1 MNVGDVMTTIP
12 IHSALSLSRSSSRRW
27 SHVALLTIALG
38 GLVLS
43 LLTWRYYGTFIR
55 GADAQ
60 MYYAQVR
67 SLVVDGDL
75 AYENEI
81 TQLSPQRAVFYGK
94 NGELLVARTAD
105 GTLVN
110 KYTFGWAL
118 ITLPVYA
125 VVHGVQSITG
135 GDTSGYSAAYDLA
148 TALWH
153 LLIVLAACS
162 VLLRT
167 AIRLTD
173 ERSASI
179 AMVATFFGTNLAYYT
194 CVYPTM
200 AHAASFA
207 MVAIAVSL
215 AARLAEGHA
224 ELKVWAGAAVFVGL
238 VVLLR
243 PTDGVLMLV
252 FAPALWNAVRRRE
265 RRGPVLLVMG
275 VIAAMALQLIVWRI
289 SYGTWVVNSYGNNG
303 EGFHW
308 LSPAVPAILT
318 STNHGA
324 WYFHPFLLVGFVG
337 LVIAALSRNTSHRSL
352 WVSMLVA
359 YLAHVYVHAAW
370 HDWSFSHSF
379 GHRLFAN
386 SAPLMALGGAMLLH
400 RLSQR
405 LLCYAASGLALL
417 IAWNVMLMVTFI
429 KGGIPAVGEVS
440 PADLLAAQ
448 GRTIGSMMGR

>member
-1 MNVGDVMTTIP
+1 M
-12 IHSALSLSRSSSRRW
+12 AL
-27 SHVALLTIALG
+27 VTIALG
-38 GLVLS
+38 GLALT
-43 LLTWRYYGTFIR
+43 LLTYRYFGTFIR

-67 SLVVDGDL
+67 SLVVDGNL

-81 TQLSPQRAVFYGK
+81 TQLSPQRAVFYDK
-94 NGELLVARTAD
+94 SGELLVARTAD
-105 GTLVN
+105 GRLVN

-118 ITLPVYA
+118 ITLPVYGF
-125 VVHGVQSITG
+125 VHGVQSMTG
-135 GDTSGYSAAYDLA
+135 GDTSGYSAPYDLS

-162 VLLRT
+162 VLLST
-167 AIRLTD
+167 ATRLTD

-179 AMVATFFGTNLAYYT
+179 AIVATFFGTNLAYYT

-215 AARLAEGHA
+215 AVRLAEGRA
-224 ELKVWAGAAVFVGL
+224 GLKVWAGAAVFVGL

-252 FAPALWNAVRRRE
+252 FAPAVWNAVRRRE
-265 RRGPVLLVMG
+265 RRGPVLLALG
-275 VIAAMALQLIVWRI
+275 VVAAVALQLIVWRI

-308 LSPAVPAILT
+308 LSPAIPEILT

-324 WYFHPFLLVGFVG
+324 WYFHPFLFVGFVG
-337 LVIAALSRNTSHRSL
+337 LIVAVLSRSSSHRAI
-352 WVSMLVA
+352 WVAMLVA

-379 GHRLFAN
+379 GHRLFTN
-386 SAPLMALGGAMLLH
+386 SAPLIALGAAMVLH
-400 RLSQR
+400 RLPQR
-405 LLCYAASGLALL
+405 RVCYAASGLAVL
-417 IAWNVMLMVTFI
+417 IAWNALLMVTFI

-440 PADLLAAQ
+440 VAELIAAQ
-448 GRTIGSMMGR
+448 GKTAVAIMGR